1 MQVKIDQQHLWRNV
15 DYNKAAAFLKEKK
28 RKERKKE
35 IWFTVRHLEWK

>member
-28 RKERKKE
+28 GKKERRKSGLQ
-35 IWFTVRHLEWK
+35 WGT